1 MWSRSFVTPD
11 HFAPL
16 QHYPRIQL
24 VSRPSISQMCFR
36 FPVSRR
42 LFSSVSLL
50 LLPLPIILAIGCGTS
65 QPEVEYQFGGRGSL
79 KIGDEAP
86 PITVSNWYQDQPITK
101 MERGTVYVI
110 EFWATWCGPC
120 KISMPQMSNLQAKYA
135 SEAIFVGV
143 TDESPEQVE
152 VFLAGESRPGSTWS
166 DEIQYRLATDR
177 EQSMSRNYMAAANQ
191 MNIPTAFIVGKTGKI
206 EWMGHPAMIEKPLA
220 KATAAVTTPP
230 AK

>member
-1 MWSRSFVTPD
+1 METSFLLELKPTLILFLGIGEIYNDKIMAEQKKTFWDFLNGDIPV
-11 HFAPL
+11 
-16 QHYPRIQL
+16 L
-24 VSRPSISQMCFR
+24 VDF
-36 FPVSRR
+36 
-42 LFSSVSLL
+42 
-50 LLPLPIILAIGCGTS
+50 
-65 QPEVEYQFGGRGSL
+65 Y
-79 KIGDEAP
+79 
-86 PITVSNWYQDQPITK
+86 
-101 MERGTVYVI
+101 
-110 EFWATWCGPC
+110 ATWCGPC

-152 VFLAGESRPGSTWS
+152 VFLASESRPGSTWS